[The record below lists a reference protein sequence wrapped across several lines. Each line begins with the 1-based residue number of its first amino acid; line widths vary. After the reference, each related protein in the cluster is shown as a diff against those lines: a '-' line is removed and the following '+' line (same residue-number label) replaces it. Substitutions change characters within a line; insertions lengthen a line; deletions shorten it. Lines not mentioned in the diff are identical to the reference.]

1 MAADSGGKDRD
12 LTKRIKS
19 DPYFSFAT
27 RECYAS
33 FKNIIN
39 TLVFGQREKQYV
51 FSYQDCY
58 LLGKA
63 PLLVLVGPGPKFVD
77 HMVFLRLW
85 TGSNMAL
92 NLKTKVV
99 PILLQTHHPKS
110 RVQNISHAF

>member
-12 LTKRIKS
+12 LTKRIRS
-19 DPYFSFAT
+19 DPYFSFAI

-58 LLGKA
+58 FIREIWA
-63 PLLVLVGPGPKFVD
+63 PFLVLVGPGSKFVD
-77 HMVFLRLW
+77 HMVVLRFFLCGLEA
-85 TGSNMAL
+85 AL
-92 NLKTKVV
+92 NLK
-99 PILLQTHHPKS
+99 
-110 RVQNISHAF
+110 

>member
-19 DPYFSFAT
+19 DPYFSFAI

-39 TLVFGQREKQYV
+39 TLVFGQREKEYV
-51 FSYQDCY
+51 FSYQDYY
-58 LLGKA
+58 LLGKYG
-63 PLLVLVGPGPKFVD
+63 PVVLVRPGFDFVD
-77 HMVFLRLW
+77 YMVVLCLR

-92 NLKTKVV
+92 NLK
-99 PILLQTHHPKS
+99 
-110 RVQNISHAF
+110 